1 MLQELWAKSTNN
13 QPREFIFFRHYRCQ
27 CDPGCLRMTGATAWR
42 QIHNEEEENT
52 MKRYALF
59 LLGVVAVIMFAPAAF
74 AQGTAGEAVATNWV
88 AITSGFAMA
97 IASAAGGYA
106 QAKATAAACEGL
118 ARNPGAAAAI
128 RFALILALVLIES
141 MALYT
146 FAIVF
151 LKVK

>member
-1 MLQELWAKSTNN
+1 
-13 QPREFIFFRHYRCQ
+13 
-27 CDPGCLRMTGATAWR
+27 
-42 QIHNEEEENT
+42 

-59 LLGVVAVIMFAPAAF
+59 LLGVVLVIVFAPAAF
-74 AQGTAGEAVATNWV
+74 AQEAAGGAAGATNWV

-106 QAKATAAACEGL
+106 QARATAAACEGL
-118 ARNPGAAAAI
+118 ARNPGAAPAI